1 MDFSKTTCSDIF
13 QAFLNTVVCK
23 GGTVRYVQDAV
34 INAPPNVTQ
43 RIADAHMGCSLL
55 REILHFHNQCYKEFG
70 RRLEKIMKPDRSA
83 DEDAVREEMADLNLR
98 WMVEIAQLSDKIN
111 ADRDSAVETMEQLFE
126 KKEKMGDG
134 LYLKMT
140 EMVKIKHDFCE
151 NQEKYVSHIQDCI
164 GPAPFGVM
172 GREVWDWE
180 AKTLMETIRDGL
192 EVDEPRIKEAIE
204 YAFKTGKMKKE
215 AVTMGGETIIMY
227 YYVLNKEDERCDVRR
242 AYYEMWLRELGVPK
256 NREFLSLIGAY
267 VPILKV
273 AVGKTRLF
281 AKNLNSIAAAFRWD
295 LPSCRVEDEED
306 VAYVRHFEYMG
317 TTYLRDT
324 ANIIYDMESHERIG
338 WWNQRDQ
345 TIDPIRD

>member
-1 MDFSKTTCSDIF
+1 
-13 QAFLNTVVCK
+13 
-23 GGTVRYVQDAV
+23 
-34 INAPPNVTQ
+34 
-43 RIADAHMGCSLL
+43 
-55 REILHFHNQCYKEFG
+55 
-70 RRLEKIMKPDRSA
+70 MKPDRSA
-83 DEDAVREEMADLNLR
+83 DEDAVREEMADLNQR
-98 WMVEIAQLSDKIN
+98 WMVEIAQLSNKID

-151 NQEKYVSHIQDCI
+151 NEAKYVDHVMDCI

-172 GREVWDWE
+172 GREVDDYE
-180 AKTLMETIRDGL
+180 GKMLMQQIRDGL
-192 EVDEPRIKEAIE
+192 DGVGDEKVKEAME
-204 YAFKTGKMKKE
+204 YALNTGKVKKE

-227 YYVLNKEDERCDVRR
+227 YYVLQSEDERCDVRK
-242 AYYEMWLRELGVPK
+242 AYWNMWLQELRVPK
-256 NREFLSLIGAY
+256 NPEFLSMLGAY
-267 VPILKV
+267 VPILKM

-281 AKNLNSIAAAFRWD
+281 SRNLMSIAAAFRWD
-295 LPSCRVEDEED
+295 LPSCRVEDNDDEED

-338 WWNQRDQ
+338 WWNERDQ